1 MFGGRLNSPSTKVSS
16 ASISSAKVSEILEE
30 DEEDQIGELVS
41 KISSNKVDAA
51 ADLNNK
57 RRTSSSSS
65 NSSASTSTGVMTRCS
80 SIESRRSSETSK
92 GGYWS
97 HRSRYIFHL
106 LTILG
111 SG

>member
-41 KISSNKVDAA
+41 KISSNKVDTT

-65 NSSASTSTGVMTRCS
+65 NSSSSTSTGVMTRCS

-97 HRSRYIFHL
+97 HRSR
-106 LTILG
+106 
-111 SG
+111 